1 MTQEEYLNQI
11 EHQLRQLLE
20 EVRQDFATLPIEAL
34 IRRSPM
40 PKKWNVLECFEHL
53 NRVYAT
59 EIPKLEYAIH
69 KAKARKSVHRPSEL
83 QETTWWAQK
92 WRKKYSVDQHR
103 RTKTSKKWNPL
114 GADLSIAVVKSL
126 IIQIEKML
134 RVVQQAREVD
144 LNKTKLKR
152 SKWSLFSINL
162 GNFLELTTL
171 HTERHLYQAKQI
183 LREFK

>member
-20 EVRQDFATLPIEAL
+20 EVRQDFATLPVETLTMRLPI
-34 IRRSPM
+34 

-69 KAKARKSVHRPSEL
+69 KAKARKSTMRPTEH
-83 QETTWWAQK
+83 QETSWYAQK
-92 WRKKYSVDQHR
+92 MRKRYSADNPR
-103 RTKTSKKWNPL
+103 RTKTSKKWIPF
-114 GADLSIAVVKSL
+114 GADLTVAVVKSL
-126 IIQIEKML
+126 IIQMEKML
-134 RVVQQAREVD
+134 RVIQQAKEVD

-152 SKWSLFSINL
+152 TKWSLFSINL
-162 GNFLELTTL
+162 GNFLELVTL

-183 LREFK
+183 IREIK